1 VNLRVNPRRPVLLVI
16 LGPTASG
23 KSDLAH
29 AVALARGG
37 EIVSADAFAV
47 YRGLDA
53 GTAKP
58 SLAQRSEV
66 PYHLVDVASPF
77 ETYSAGRWARE
88 ARSIVEDIGRRGRLP
103 IVCGG
108 SGFYVSALLDGL
120 PPAEE
125 ADPALRAAL
134 AAWAERRPEAARR
147 FLEVNDPLS
156 ASRIA
161 PTNLRYILR
170 ALEILLSTGER
181 ASDRRRP
188 GSEWT
193 RAWRLVKVGIR
204 PARDDHYARIAARVV
219 RMLDSGWDDEV
230 RRLLEVGVPV
240 DSQALQAIG
249 YREVLEWT
257 QGLAARQEIEARVST
272 ATRQLAKRQRTW
284 FARESGVE
292 WFPPDRALPEI
303 LARVDGHETERDG

>member
-1 VNLRVNPRRPVLLVI
+1 MSAPPPVLLVI

-23 KSDLAH
+23 KSDVAH
-29 AVALARGG
+29 AVALARRG

-58 SLAQRSEV
+58 SAAQRAEV
-66 PYHLVDVASPF
+66 PYHLVDVASPL
-77 ETYSAGRWARE
+77 ETFSAGRWARE
-88 ARSIVEDIGRRGRLP
+88 ARAIVEGIRSRGRLP

-108 SGFYVSALLDGL
+108 SGFYLSALLEGL
-120 PPAEE
+120 PAGEE
-125 ADPALRAAL
+125 ADPALRGAL
-134 AAWAERRPEAARR
+134 AAWAEARPEAARR
-147 FLEVNDPLS
+147 FLEVNDPVS

-161 PTNLRYILR
+161 PGNLRYVLR
-170 ALEILLSTGER
+170 ALEIVLSTGAR
-181 ASDRRRP
+181 ASDRKRP
-188 GSEWT
+188 GSDWT
-193 RAWRLVKVGIR
+193 RSWRLVKAGIR
-204 PARDDHYARIAARVV
+204 PERGDHYARIAARVV

-230 RRLLEVGVPV
+230 RRLLEGGVPV
-240 DSQALQAIG
+240 DSQAFQAIG
-249 YREVLEWT
+249 YREVVEWI
-257 QGLAARQEIEARVST
+257 QGHAARPEIEARIVT

-303 LARVDGHETERDG
+303 LARVDGDETERDG

>member
-1 VNLRVNPRRPVLLVI
+1 MSVRRPVLLVI

-47 YRGLDA
+47 YQGLDA

-58 SLAQRSEV
+58 SVAQRREV

-77 ETYSAGRWARE
+77 ETFSAGRWARE
-88 ARSIVEDIGRRGRLP
+88 ARAAVEDIGKRGRLP

-108 SGFYVSALLDGL
+108 SGFYVSALLEGL
-120 PPAEE
+120 PPGEE

-134 AAWAERRPEAARR
+134 AAWAERRPEAALR
-147 FLEVNDPLS
+147 FLEVNDPAS

-161 PTNLRYILR
+161 PANLRYILR

-181 ASDRRRP
+181 ASERQRA
-188 GSEWT
+188 SNEWT
-193 RAWRLVKVGIR
+193 RAWRIAKVGIR
-204 PARDDHYARIAARVV
+204 PERDDHYARIAKRVV
-219 RMLDSGWDDEV
+219 RMLDSGWGDEV
-230 RRLLEVGVPV
+230 RRLVERGVPV
-240 DSQALQAIG
+240 DSQAFQAIG

-257 QGLAARQEIEARVST
+257 QGHAARQEIEARIVT

-303 LARVDGHETERDG
+303 LARVDGDETETDG